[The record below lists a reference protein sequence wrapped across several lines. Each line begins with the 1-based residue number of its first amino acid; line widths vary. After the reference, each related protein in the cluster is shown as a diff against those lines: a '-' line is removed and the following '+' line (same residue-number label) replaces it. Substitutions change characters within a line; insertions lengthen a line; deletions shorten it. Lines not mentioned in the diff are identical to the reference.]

1 MSAPASVVWLEDCTA
16 ESVERVGGKAVGLSA
31 LLRQGMQVPPGFAV
45 PTSAYEAWIEEIG
58 LAREIAR
65 LLEGAET
72 VEAQH
77 LASDRIRTLF
87 EAAGLPAGLQAELAR
102 AYHRL
107 GGGEDVPV
115 AVRSSATAEDSAAAS
130 FAGQQETYLWVHGA
144 GSVARHVV
152 RCWGSLFTPQAIAYR
167 ANLGMALDGLAMGV
181 VVQRI
186 VAADAAGVMMTLDPV
201 TGDPSQITIEAAFG
215 LGTAVVGGEVTP
227 DRYGVDKVTLEI
239 RSRAVMTKHV
249 AHRFDPECGEV
260 RAQEVPADL
269 QDTPCLADGEVIEIA
284 RLGKRIERALG
295 CAQDVEWAVGPG
307 IDSER
312 EVFLLQARPETVWSA
327 RARQPIAPSGS
338 TVMDRMLKM
347 MMPRRG

>member
-1 MSAPASVVWLEDCTA
+1 MSASEFVLWLDECTA
-16 ESVERVGGKAVGLSA
+16 DSAERVGGKAVGLNA
-31 LLRQGMQVPPGFAV
+31 LLAQGMQVPPGFAI
-45 PTSAYEAWIEEIG
+45 PTSAYRAWTVETG
-58 LAREIAR
+58 VGGEIAR

-72 VEAQH
+72 VEGQH
-77 LASDRIRTLF
+77 AASEQIRGLF
-87 EAAGLPAGLQAELAR
+87 EGAVLSASLQEDLAR

-130 FAGQQETYLWVHGA
+130 FAGQQETYLWVQGA
-144 GSVARHVV
+144 TSVARHVV

-167 ANLGMALDGLAMGV
+167 AKLGMSLDGLAMGV

-186 VAADAAGVMMTLDPV
+186 VPADTAGVMMTLDPV

-227 DRYGVDKVTLEI
+227 DRYAVDKVTLEI

-249 AHRFDPECGEV
+249 AHRFDPQYGEV
-260 RAQEVPADL
+260 RAQEVHADL
-269 QDTPCLADGEVIEIA
+269 QSRPCLADDEVIEIA

-295 CAQDVEWAVGPG
+295 CPQDVEWAVGPG
-307 IDSER
+307 SKSDR
-312 EVFLLQARPETVWSA
+312 EVFLLQARPETVWSTRA
-327 RARQPIAPSGS
+327 RAPIAVPGA
-338 TVMDRMLKM
+338 TVMDRMLRM

>member
-1 MSAPASVVWLEDCTA
+1 M
-16 ESVERVGGKAVGLSA
+16 GG
-31 LLRQGMQVPPGFAV
+31 
-45 PTSAYEAWIEEIG
+45 EIV
-58 LAREIAR
+58 RI
-65 LLEGAET
+65 LEGAET
-72 VEAQH
+72 IEAQQA
-77 LASDRIRTLF
+77 ASDRIRGLF
-87 EAAGLPAGLQAELAR
+87 EEAVLSANLQEELAL

-130 FAGQQETYLWVHGA
+130 FAGQQETYLWVQGA
-144 GSVARHVV
+144 ASVARNVV

-167 ANLGMALDGLAMGV
+167 AKLGMPLDGLAMGV

-186 VAADAAGVMMTLDPV
+186 VPADTAGVMMTLDPV

-227 DRYGVDKVTLEI
+227 DRYAVDKVMLEI

-249 AHRFDPECGEV
+249 AHRFDPQCGEV
-260 RAQEVPADL
+260 RAQEVRADL
-269 QDTPCLADGEVIEIA
+269 QDRPCLGDDEVIEIA
-284 RLGKRIERALG
+284 RLGKRIELAMG

-307 IDSER
+307 SKSER
-312 EVFLLQARPETVWSA
+312 EVFLLQARPETVWST
-327 RARQPIAPSGS
+327 RAREPIAPAGS
-338 TVMDRMLKM
+338 TVMDRMLRM